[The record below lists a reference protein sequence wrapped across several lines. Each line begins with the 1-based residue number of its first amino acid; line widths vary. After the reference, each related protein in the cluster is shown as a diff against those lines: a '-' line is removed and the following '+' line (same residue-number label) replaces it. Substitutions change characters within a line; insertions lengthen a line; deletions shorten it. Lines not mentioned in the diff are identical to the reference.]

1 MKIDKIRIEKIK
13 TWNKHKQKKNKNYK
27 TIKKEWKQMKQ
38 GKGNTVK
45 KFYKNEE
52 TNKRIKNKKK

>member
-1 MKIDKIRIEKIK
+1 MKIEKIKIKKIK
-13 TWNKHKQKKNKNYK
+13 TWNKHKQIKSKNAK

-45 KFYKNEE
+45 
-52 TNKRIKNKKK
+52 